1 MATPPTIA
9 VIGLGAAGTALAAD
23 LAGRGVPRI
32 LAHDVDMALVA
43 SVRLAGGVRVEGM
56 GGPVLSRVTLPGS
69 SAAAVARAD
78 VVFVATTAD
87 AHPAVARDVAAALRS
102 GTVVVLYCGYVGGT
116 LVFRR
121 ALAEAGA
128 DPDAVTVVETMN
140 TIHLCG
146 AMAPGRV
153 FVSAMKRWLEVTG
166 PTPDDTA
173 TALDRLGGLL
183 PELVPGRHLLETGL
197 NNPNPIGHVPAATF
211 GFALMDAADGPATTG
226 VLHFDELFGDRLR
239 AVSAALDA
247 ERLALMAALGLRGL
261 SRPDFAA
268 RAYPPGSRHAGD
280 VPRFGRKLLRRH
292 VFEDVPCAIVPYVW
306 LGERA
311 GLRMPVSRALLD
323 ALSLATGVSFAAVG
337 RTADALGAAAVDR
350 LLATAG
356 RAEP

>member
-32 LAHDVDMALVA
+32 LAHDVDLALVA

-87 AHPAVARDVAAALRS
+87 AHHAVARDVAAALRP

-226 VLHFDELFGDRLR
+226 VLASSMEA
-239 AVSAALDA
+239 AVRSAA
-247 ERLALMAALGLRGL
+247 ELA
-261 SRPDFAA
+261 RP
-268 RAYPPGSRHAGD
+268 GD
-280 VPRFGRKLLRRH
+280 VVLLSPGCASFDWYTSYEERGDDFVDNVRR
-292 VFEDVPCAIVPYVW
+292 VV
-306 LGERA
+306 LGE
-311 GLRMPVSRALLD
+311 
-323 ALSLATGVSFAAVG
+323 GVA
-337 RTADALGAAAVDR
+337 
-350 LLATAG
+350 
-356 RAEP
+356 